1 MHVNDAWN
9 SRAEFFL
16 RPALWLTRQTPGRRA
31 QRREDATRWRKSCAV
46 GSVDGEKE
54 AERSWGVIKK
64 TAGRRRK
71 RDWLSIIS
79 SSLRHIF
86 RHRNDKSYSWKGALS
101 GMKRS
106 SGSRFSFNL
115 SVTPSKAIKS
125 QPERVPTRVSLC
137 TCVHV
142 WEMCLESRQ
151 SVSCMWKVGRVKG
164 RGGPGCHSDHVPET
178 VPPAYMA
185 INYWVFAA
193 SLDDCCCCCCC
204 SVLAGSDVTIESGS
218 NILCYT
224 PFLQFSKADQGCPK
238 VQFGKMLKQEYANN
252 SKKWIKKYINIK
264 ARWGQMFLECVEY
277 LVIRQ
282 CHLKLSQLREWENK
296 WLPSVGSPSPSFR
309 FSPQREK
316 VWAPLTVLLIQ

>member
-46 GSVDGEKE
+46 GSVDGEQE

-64 TAGRRRK
+64 TAERRRK

-142 WEMCLESRQ
+142 WEMYFGIPPVRLLYVEGRQGKGKGGARLPFGSR
-151 SVSCMWKVGRVKG
+151 SRNCPTGLHGNKLLSLRSKFGWLLLLLLLLFCASREW
-164 RGGPGCHSDHVPET
+164 C
-178 VPPAYMA
+178 
-185 INYWVFAA
+185 NYW
-193 SLDDCCCCCCC
+193 
-204 SVLAGSDVTIESGS
+204 
-218 NILCYT
+218 
-224 PFLQFSKADQGCPK
+224 
-238 VQFGKMLKQEYANN
+238 
-252 SKKWIKKYINIK
+252 
-264 ARWGQMFLECVEY
+264 
-277 LVIRQ
+277 
-282 CHLKLSQLREWENK
+282 EWK
-296 WLPSVGSPSPSFR
+296 
-309 FSPQREK
+309 
-316 VWAPLTVLLIQ
+316 